1 MRSAAPTLTLTADHG
16 DWSEDLAW
24 LAETRIRHAFA
35 AAAAGAHMHLAC
47 RGLRRSDGCHDLA
60 CRVEVRLVDGDLVAA
75 EATRRTPQAAILAAV
90 GLVARRVPV
99 RPSPS
104 IQSHCVH

>member
-1 MRSAAPTLTLTADHG
+1 MRSNAPTLTLTADHG

-24 LAETRIRHAFA
+24 LAETRLRHAFA
-35 AAAAGAHMHLAC
+35 AAAASAQLHLSC
-47 RGLRRSDGCHDLA
+47 RGERRTDGCRDLA

-90 GLVARRVPV
+90 GLVARRVPA
-99 RPSPS
+99 RPLAGVQP
-104 IQSHCVH
+104 HCVH